1 LFADQEKQR
10 TGSPRH
16 LVRELQKMAKASV
29 HTTQLH
35 LWVDRIRAGD
45 MACREELL
53 RGVWDRL
60 ERLAHKMFR
69 RFPRVGRWVE
79 AADVLQ
85 NALLRLLRA
94 LEQVRPESM
103 RAFFGLAAEQMRRE
117 LLDLA
122 RHFLGPQGLGTHHLS
137 LAPVPE
143 GEPNPH
149 DPPDATDDPADL
161 DRWRAFH
168 EEVARLPEEERE
180 VVDLLFYH
188 GWTQIEVAELLQVS
202 PRTVQRR
209 WGAALVKLHHIL
221 GEGDAATSPPE

>member
-1 LFADQEKQR
+1 MSD
-10 TGSPRH
+10 S
-16 LVRELQKMAKASV
+16 SV
-29 HTTQLH
+29 HTTQLQ

-45 MACREELL
+45 VASREELL

-122 RHFLGPQGLGTHHLS
+122 RHFLGPQGLGANYRS
-137 LAPVPE
+137 LAPAPE
-143 GEPNPH
+143 GGHNPH
-149 DPPDATDDPADL
+149 DPPDVTDDPADL

-168 EEVARLPEEERE
+168 EEVAKLPEEERE

-188 GWTQIEVAELLQVS
+188 GWTQAEVAELLEVS

-209 WGAALVKLHHIL
+209 WGAALVKLHRIL
-221 GEGDAATSPPE
+221 EEVDPGSAPPTP